1 MTLRYSIDPADTDGG
16 MAAAAVDRETTTI
29 SPAILEAALTAA
41 IKESTALASE
51 LAEEREWSVAKDDQ
65 TDRLVAEAE
74 EDRARA
80 EKAEEERDKARTD
93 ATYWE
98 NTSKALTG
106 ALERSQARAEQP
118 RPLAPE
124 DVTRALNAAARSWFE
139 STPPE
144 DEPHDT
150 WKVKQATWAALRDL
164 GLIPEP
170 PTRDPESEKIEEKV
184 ATAAR
189 EAGLHLDV
197 EDARKIADSLA
208 AQGVRA
214 ES

>member
-1 MTLRYSIDPADTDGG
+1 MTTYTADDFAKAEFARNRDGRI
-16 MAAAAVDRETTTI
+16 AARLAGGTHGHEWTTEGFMGAQV
-29 SPAILEAALTAA
+29 SRGDADM
-41 IKESTALASE
+41 ASE
-51 LAEEREWSVAKDDQ
+51 LWAPVQ
-65 TDRLVAEAE
+65 
-74 EDRARA
+74 
-80 EKAEEERDKARTD
+80 
-93 ATYWE
+93 
-98 NTSKALTG
+98 
-106 ALERSQARAEQP
+106 EQP

-150 WKVKQATWAALRDL
+150 WKVMQATWAALRDL